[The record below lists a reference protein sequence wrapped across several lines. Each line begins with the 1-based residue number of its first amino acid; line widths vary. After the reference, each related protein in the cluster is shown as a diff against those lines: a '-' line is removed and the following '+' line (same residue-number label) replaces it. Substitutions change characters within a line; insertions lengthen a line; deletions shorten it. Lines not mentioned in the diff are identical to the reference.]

1 MNNLIKEKPSKLDHV
16 EETLSVV
23 VAGVSPAVEP
33 WRPARRIN
41 RTPTNPVPFAWALRF
56 MESSVFPSDL
66 RTAHEPVFFRRILF
80 ILKILSIFRFLLR
93 VSA

>member
-1 MNNLIKEKPSKLDHV
+1 
-16 EETLSVV
+16 
-23 VAGVSPAVEP
+23 
-33 WRPARRIN
+33 
-41 RTPTNPVPFAWALRF
+41 